1 MNNNFEIQ
9 KSVNNYQ
16 EKIRELIEKSNN
28 IFEFNPKISA
38 YKESIVKLQ
47 NECSHCNENSE
58 MALENGRCIYCGKVV
73 K

>member
-9 KSVNNYQ
+9 KSVNSYQ

-47 NECSHCNENSE
+47 NECSHCNENFE